1 VTIGSRA
8 VRTAAAAGVA
18 IGPLVMITGCDVGQ
32 PVTARTTTITITPT
46 GAATTATT
54 STTTPAVE
62 PPTSYAQ
69 AMQHFS
75 AGKVDTGVKA
85 TFTSPSGNIF
95 CSIAVSGGIPA
106 GCEIKDGRI
115 SPPAGMCDTEGGA
128 APDIGRIEWSGD
140 TPKPICNSDSMISP
154 GAVVLQYGSIATV
167 SGSPFQCL
175 SEAIGMTCINTAGK
189 KGFFMAKGAY
199 KIF

>member
-1 VTIGSRA
+1 MTIGSRA
-8 VRTAAAAGVA
+8 ALTVAAAGVTIA
-18 IGPLVMITGCDVGQ
+18 ALVMIAGCNVGQ
-32 PVTARTTTITITPT
+32 PVTPRTTTITITPT
-46 GAATTATT
+46 GAAPT
-54 STTTPAVE
+54 TTTPTTTPTVE

-75 AGKVDTGVKA
+75 TGKIDTGAKA
-85 TFTSPSGNIF
+85 TFTSPTGNIF
-95 CSIAVSGGIPA
+95 CSIAASGGIPA

-115 SPPAGMCDTEGGA
+115 APPAGMCDTEGGA
-128 APDIGRIEWSGD
+128 ARDIGRIEWSGD

-167 SGSPFQCL
+167 AGSPLQCL
-175 SEAIGMTCINTAGK
+175 SETIGMTCINTSGK
-189 KGFFMAKGAY
+189 KGFFLAKGAY